1 MKVIWE
7 TMRKDI
13 LVQNVYILDPE
24 ILLTMPCK
32 QVDSHYSLVCE
43 NGIVIIAVSL
53 AIIFQF
59 LFIWI
64 TYMHINLYQFKLFL
78 AGNHT

>member
-32 QVDSHYSLVCE
+32 QVDSHYFLVCE

-53 AIIFQF
+53 AIIFEST
-59 LFIWI
+59 LKSG
-64 TYMHINLYQFKLFL
+64 NLKFEKVVC
-78 AGNHT
+78 